1 MQNNENTKM
10 NINWF
15 PGHMK
20 KAERA
25 IIEDLKQVDIVFVIL
40 DARIPGASF
49 NPDLNEILGDKPR
62 VIVLNR
68 SDLADANQ
76 SAKWQ
81 KIYESKGYTVIL
93 TDAVSGKG
101 VNRSINVVRSVLKEK
116 ILQYEQKGMK
126 GRTLRIMVIGVPNV
140 GKSTLINKLAKR
152 KVATVADRPGVT
164 RGRQWIKVGNEIE
177 LLDTPGVLWPRFE
190 SRDTG
195 ELLAITGA
203 IKDDVLDKQTLAV
216 TFLNRMI
223 SMYPDA
229 IKTRYKLSDTDLVDG
244 FTALNAAAKKRG
256 FLISGGELDTE
267 RMASVLL
274 DEYRGGVLGRMTL
287 EIADESAE

>member
-1 MQNNENTKM
+1 M